1 MKCSLRFSAHALFLA
16 AKHKQTC
23 IATKVIPVAFLVFNE
38 LQKEDKAKY
47 KQKLTLTNGK
57 LLPDPYEIVENW
69 KSDVKLMLD
78 VSCGDMYNHLVNSP
92 IEYTRDNLKAYK
104 PLEAFN
110 FFVSNHVQD
119 IYNNETGKESELC
132 SIKTKGIRKITPW
145 KPPPYYS
152 HPENSHLEHSHPF
165 FQTYCFFII
174 ITVITNIG

>member
-1 MKCSLRFSAHALFLA
+1 M
-16 AKHKQTC
+16 
-23 IATKVIPVAFLVFNE
+23 IPVAFLVFNE

>member
-1 MKCSLRFSAHALFLA
+1 M
-16 AKHKQTC
+16 
-23 IATKVIPVAFLVFNE
+23 IPVAFLVFNE

-47 KQKLTLTNGK
+47 KPKLTLTNGK

>member
-1 MKCSLRFSAHALFLA
+1 MKCSLRFSAHALFLT

-23 IATKVIPVAFLVFNE
+23 IATKVIPVVFLVFNE

-47 KQKLTLTNGK
+47 NQKLTLTHGK

-69 KSDVKLMLD
+69 KSDVNLMLD

-92 IEYTRDNLKAYK
+92 IEYTRDNRKAYK

-145 KPPPYYS
+145 KPPRIIPTQKIPTWNIPT
-152 HPENSHLEHSHPF
+152 HF
-165 FQTYCFFII
+165 FKHIVF
-174 ITVITNIG
+174 

>member
-1 MKCSLRFSAHALFLA
+1 M
-16 AKHKQTC
+16 
-23 IATKVIPVAFLVFNE
+23 IPVAFLVFNE

-145 KPPPYYS
+145 KLPPYYS